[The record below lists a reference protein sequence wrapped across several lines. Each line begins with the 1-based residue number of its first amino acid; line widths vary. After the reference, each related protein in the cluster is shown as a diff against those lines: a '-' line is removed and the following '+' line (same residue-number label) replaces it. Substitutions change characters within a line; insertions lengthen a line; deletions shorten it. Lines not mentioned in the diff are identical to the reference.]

1 MTQSTNLKAT
11 VLPTNESRDRRSA
24 MLRTAFGPEIAAAL
38 ADPTVI
44 EVMVNPD
51 GRLWLDRL
59 GQGRAVTGTRLTPE
73 DAERI
78 IRLVASHIGREVHA
92 DAPVISAELP
102 GRGDAGGGERFEGLL
117 PPVVGGPCFAGR
129 CASGGTFWWPVSP
142 RRARP
147 RWPTRCWRRWRR
159 WTKG

>member
-1 MTQSTNLKAT
+1 MTQSTNLKAP

-78 IRLVASHIGREVHA
+78 VRLVASHVGREVRA

-102 GRGDAGGGERFEGLL
+102 GRGDAGGQDPHPDRDY
-117 PPVVGGPCFAGR
+117 V
-129 CASGGTFWWPVSP
+129 ASGIMTLWQAGVYTGS
-142 RRARP
+142 RQ
-147 RWPTRCWRRWRR
+147 TN
-159 WTKG
+159 